1 MTIKATNDNSWIRKF
16 AVEKEKS
23 GIAIPDSAQPKSN
36 KGVFITVG
44 KLTTDPDM
52 KAGRVAIFNRSA
64 GFEIEE
70 KGVIYLILKQV
81 DIVGTDEYKNEQ
93 L

>member
-1 MTIKATNDNSWIRKF
+1 MTIKATNDNLWIRKF
-16 AVEKEKS
+16 AAKRERG
-23 GIAIPDSAQPKSN
+23 GIAIPDSAQPKTN
-36 KGVFITVG
+36 KGLFVTVG

-70 KGVIYLILKQV
+70 NGVTYLILRQIDV
-81 DIVGTDEYKNEQ
+81 VGTDDYKNEQ